1 MLGIEDPIISFVYIA
16 TILAV
21 ILCIVY
27 GIINWNKGAENEDKE
42 MKESEQWKKEDE
54 KIDESF

>member
-16 TILAV
+16 NILAV

-27 GIINWNKGAENEDKE
+27 GAINWNKGTENEDKE
-42 MKESEQWKKEDE
+42 IREGEKWKKEDE